1 MRYGYELNLKVVE
14 QKKMLNQYKS
24 LMEKAERDL
33 QINEVKNRI
42 EQKNIGNI

>member
-1 MRYGYELNLKVVE
+1 MV
-14 QKKMLNQYKS
+14 NQYKS